1 MRVRLNSLYAGPL
14 GCFGPGVCE
23 VPDDIA
29 HDLIRAEV
37 AVALPAVMETR
48 ETARVPEAGLD
59 LTQRMPPPSRTGRKA
74 KPVESV
80 VSDD

>member
-37 AVALPAVMETR
+37 AVAMPAAVETR
-48 ETARVPEAGLD
+48 DAARVPDPGVD
-59 LTQRMPPPSRTGRKA
+59 LTEKMPPSRSGKRA
-74 KPVESV
+74 KPAKSV
-80 VSDD
+80 VSDV